1 LNDLKVTYILAGIIF
16 IGLVGWNVYF
26 EEEFDQFRE
35 PYTVEDREET
45 VEVDTSSEEEAFVYG
60 VSAVHPL
67 AVEAGMK
74 VLNQGG
80 NAAEAAIAVSFVLN
94 VVEPYGSGIGGGGQM
109 IVHEPD
115 EGAITYD
122 YREAAPISGAR
133 PQRGI
138 AVPGFVKGMEAVYED
153 YGDEMEWSA
162 LLEDA
167 VTHSEEGIQ
176 VGRIFSEQLQNSRR
190 FIQSGN
196 ENPEIYNMFYP
207 EDRPLQINDTLVQ
220 EELAATLKEL
230 QENGPEAFYEGEIAD
245 SLTSRLGFEPGDLA
259 AYEVGKR
266 PAPKGNFK
274 GQTLYAGSSPTSG
287 IIVIQALKM
296 LEQLE
301 SNLEEVLKEEY
312 ALSGGDWP
320 NFLKGN
326 VPESLEEIVNDPQ
339 YEDIYIHLVNKIV
352 NRVYTDRVYTLGD
365 PAFEDVEQEKLTSTD
380 YVEELFQEEF
390 SSGEET
396 LTSSADLYTAPGEK
410 EDNRNTTHFV
420 IVDKDGMMVSTTNSL
435 GKFFGSGLYVDGFF
449 LNHQMNNF
457 DTAEDAMNSY
467 EPGKRPRS
475 FVSPMIFESD
485 GRAVLGIGSP
495 GGKRIPAMLIQT
507 LIQYEY
513 GINEDTGEQLTLQEA
528 ISRNRF
534 YTADNVVHV
543 ENLIEQAPIARL
555 RDIKGYS
562 VIEHDSPVFYGGIQ
576 GLGIRMNGDVLQ
588 MYGGGDPRR
597 LGTWQIGNQDGMD
610 DVSTAQ

>member
-1 LNDLKVTYILAGIIF
+1 MNDLKVTYILAGIIF

-176 VGRIFSEQLQNSRR
+176 VGRIFHEQLQNSQR

-196 ENPEIYNMFYP
+196 ENPEIYSMFYP
-207 EDRPLQINDTLVQ
+207 EDRPLQINDMLVQ
-220 EELAATLKEL
+220 EELAATLKDL
-230 QENGPEAFYEGEIAD
+230 QENGPEAFYEGKIAD
-245 SLTSRLGFEPGDLA
+245 SLTSQLGFEPGDLA

-266 PAPKGNFK
+266 TAPKGEFK

-312 ALSGGDWP
+312 ALPGGDWP
-320 NFLKGN
+320 AFLNGN

-339 YEDIYIHLVNKIV
+339 YEDVYIHLVNKIV

-365 PAFEDVEQEKLTSTD
+365 PAFEEVDQEKLTSTE
-380 YVEELFQEEF
+380 YAEELFQEEF
-390 SSGEET
+390 SLGEDN

-528 ISRNRF
+528 ISRSRF
-534 YTADNVVHV
+534 YTEDNVVHV

-555 RDIKGYS
+555 RDMKGYS

-576 GLGIRMNGDVLQ
+576 GLGIRTNGDVLQ

-610 DVSTAQ
+610 DVSTAE

>member
-1 LNDLKVTYILAGIIF
+1 MKDLKVTYILAGIIF

-26 EEEFDQFRE
+26 EDEFDQFRE
-35 PYTVEDREET
+35 PYTVEDRAET
-45 VEVDTSSEEEAFVYG
+45 VEVDTSGEEEAFVYG

-74 VLNQGG
+74 VMNQGG

-109 IVHEPD
+109 VVHEPD
-115 EGAITYD
+115 EGAVTYD
-122 YREAAPISGAR
+122 YREAAPESGAR

-153 YGDEMEWSA
+153 YGDQMEWST

-176 VGRIFSEQLQNSRR
+176 VGRIFNEQLQNSRR

-196 ENPEIYNMFYP
+196 EDPEIFNKFYP

-220 EELAATLKEL
+220 EELATTLKTL
-230 QENGPEAFYEGEIAD
+230 QEDGPEAFYEGKIAD
-245 SLTSRLGFEPGDLA
+245 ALTAELGFEEGDLSS
-259 AYEVGKR
+259 YEVGKR
-266 PAPKGNFK
+266 PAPEGEFRN
-274 GQTLYAGSSPTSG
+274 QTLYAGSSPTSG

-296 LEQLE
+296 IEQLE
-301 SNLEEVLKEEY
+301 SNLEEVLQAEY
-312 ALSGGDWP
+312 ATASGDLP
-320 NFLKGN
+320 AFLAGN
-326 VPESLEEIVNDPQ
+326 VPENLEEIVNDEQ

-352 NRVYTDRVYTLGD
+352 NTVYSDRVYTLGD
-365 PAFEDVEQEKLTSTD
+365 PEFEDVEQEKLTSTA
-380 YVEELFQEEF
+380 YAEGLFEEAFFAEEDAM
-390 SSGEET
+390 
-396 LTSSADLYTAPGEK
+396 TSSAEMFTAPGEK

-420 IVDKDGMMVSTTNSL
+420 VVDKDGMMVSTTNSL
-435 GKFFGSGLYVDGFF
+435 GKFFGSGLYVNGFF

-457 DTAEDAMNSY
+457 DTAEDSMNSY

-475 FVSPMIFESD
+475 FVSPMIFAEE

-513 GINEDTGEQLTLQEA
+513 GRNEDSGERLTLQEA
-528 ISRNRF
+528 IGRSRF
-534 YTADNVVHV
+534 YTEDNVVHL
-543 ENLIEQAPIARL
+543 ENMIENDPIARL
-555 RDIKGYS
+555 RDVKGYS

-576 GLGIRMNGDVLQ
+576 GLGIRRDGDVLQ

-597 LGTWQIGNQDGMD
+597 LGTWQIGDQDGMD
-610 DVSTAQ
+610 DVSVAE

>member
-1 LNDLKVTYILAGIIF
+1 MNDLKVTYILAGIIF

-80 NAAEAAIAVSFVLN
+80 NAAEAAVAVSFVLN

-122 YREAAPISGAR
+122 YREAAPMSGAR

-176 VGRIFSEQLQNSRR
+176 VGRIFNEQLQNSRR

-196 ENPEIYNMFYP
+196 ENPEVYNMFYP

-230 QENGPEAFYEGEIAD
+230 QQNGPEAFYEGEIAD

-266 PAPKGNFK
+266 PAPKGDFK

-312 ALSGGDWP
+312 ALPGGEWP
-320 NFLKGN
+320 SFLQGN
-326 VPESLEEIVNDPQ
+326 IPESLEEIVNDPQ

-365 PAFEDVEQEKLTSTD
+365 PEFEEVEQEKLTSTD
-380 YVEELFQEEF
+380 YAKDLFQEEF
-390 SSGEET
+390 SLGEDT
-396 LTSSADLYTAPGEK
+396 LTSSAELYTAPGEK

-457 DTAEDAMNSY
+457 DTADDAVNSY

-513 GINEDTGEQLTLQEA
+513 GVNEDTGEQLTLQEA
-528 ISRNRF
+528 ISRSRF
-534 YTADNVVHV
+534 YTEDNVVHV

-576 GLGIRMNGDVLQ
+576 GLGIRTNGDVLQ
-588 MYGGGDPRR
+588 MYGGGDQRR
-597 LGTWQIGNQDGMD
+597 LGTWQIGNQNGMD
-610 DVSTAQ
+610 DVSTAE

>member
-1 LNDLKVTYILAGIIF
+1 MNDLKVTYILAGIIF
-16 IGLVGWNVYF
+16 VGLVGWNVYF

-35 PYTVEDREET
+35 PYEVQGREET
-45 VEVDTSSEEEAFVYG
+45 VEVDTSSEEETFVYG

-74 VLNQGG
+74 VLNEGG

-122 YREAAPISGAR
+122 YREAAPVSGAR

-138 AVPGFVKGMEAVYED
+138 AVPGFVKGMGEVYED
-153 YGDEMEWSA
+153 YGDKMKWNE

-167 VTHSEEGIQ
+167 VTHSEEGIK
-176 VGRIFSEQLQNSRR
+176 VGRIFNEQLQNSRR

-196 ENPEIYNMFYP
+196 EDPAIYNMFYP

-220 EELAATLKEL
+220 AELAETLKTL
-230 QENGPEAFYEGEIAD
+230 QQQGAESFYEGEIAD
-245 SLTSRLGFEPGDLA
+245 SLTSQLGFQPGDLG

-266 PAPKGNFK
+266 PAPKGEFK

-301 SNLEEVLKEEY
+301 ANLDEVLEEEY
-312 ALSGGDWP
+312 ALPGGGWP
-320 NFLKGN
+320 AFLDGN
-326 VPESLEEIVNDPQ
+326 LPENMEQIVNDQQ

-352 NRVYTDRVYTLGD
+352 DKVYTDRVYTLGD
-365 PAFEDVEQEKLTSTD
+365 PEFEEVQQEKLTSTE
-380 YVEELFQEEF
+380 YTNQLFEEEF
-390 SSGEET
+390 SVGGEA

-410 EDNRNTTHFV
+410 ADHRNTTHFV
-420 IVDKDGMMVSTTNSL
+420 VVDKDGMMVSATNSL

-457 DTAEDAMNSY
+457 DTAEDSMNAY

-475 FVSPMIFESD
+475 FVSPMIFARD
-485 GRAVLGIGSP
+485 GKAVLGIGSP

-513 GINEDTGEQLTLQEA
+513 GRNEDTGEQLTLQQA
-528 ISRNRF
+528 ISRSRF
-534 YTADNVVHV
+534 YTEDNVVHV
-543 ENLIEQAPIARL
+543 ENLIEQQPIARL
-555 RDIKGYS
+555 RDLKGYS

-576 GLGIRMNGDVLQ
+576 GLGIRTNGDVLQ

-610 DVSTAQ
+610 DVSSAQ

>member
-1 LNDLKVTYILAGIIF
+1 MNHLKVTYILAGIIF
-16 IGLVGWNVYF
+16 VGLVAWNVYF

-35 PYTVEDREET
+35 PYTVEDRETT
-45 VEVDTSSEEEAFVYG
+45 VEVDTSSEEEGFVYG

-115 EGAITYD
+115 KGAMTYD
-122 YREAAPISGAR
+122 YREAAPVSGAR

-138 AVPGFVKGMEAVYED
+138 AVPGFVKGMEEIYAD
-153 YGDEMEWSA
+153 YGGEMKWSE

-167 VTHSEEGIQ
+167 VKHSEEGVK
-176 VGRIFSEQLQNSRR
+176 VGRIFNEQLQNSMR

-196 ENPEIYNMFYP
+196 KDPDVYQMFYP
-207 EDRPLQINDTLVQ
+207 DDRPLQINDTLVQ
-220 EELAATLKEL
+220 KDLAETLKKL
-230 QENGPEAFYEGEIAD
+230 QQEGPEAFYEGEIAD
-245 SLTSRLGFEPGDLA
+245 SLTSQIGFEPGDLA

-266 PAPKGNFK
+266 PAPKGEFN

-296 LEQLE
+296 LE
-301 SNLEEVLKEEY
+301 NLDENLDEVLEEEY
-312 ALSGGDWP
+312 ALPDGGWP
-320 NFLKGN
+320 SFLEGN
-326 VPESLEEIVNDPQ
+326 LPQSMEEIVNNPQ
-339 YEDIYIHLVNKIV
+339 YKDIYIHLVNKII

-365 PAFEDVEQEKLTSTD
+365 PEFEEVDQERLTSTA
-380 YVEELFQEEF
+380 YTNQLFKEEF
-390 SSGEET
+390 SAGGKS
-396 LTSSADLYTAPGEK
+396 LTSADDMYTAPGEK
-410 EDNRNTTHFV
+410 ADHRNTTHFV
-420 IVDKDGMMVSTTNSL
+420 VVDKDGMMASTTNSL

-457 DTAEDAMNSY
+457 DNAEDSMNAY

-475 FVSPMIFESD
+475 FVSPMIFEKD
-485 GRAVLGIGSP
+485 GKAVLGIGSP

-513 GINEDTGEQLTLQEA
+513 GRNQDTGEPLTLQGA
-528 ISRNRF
+528 IRRNRF
-534 YTADNVVHV
+534 YTEDNVVHV
-543 ENLIEQAPIARL
+543 ENLLEQGPMARL
-555 RDIKGYS
+555 REIKGYS
-562 VIEHDSPVFYGGIQ
+562 VIEHDSPVFYGGVQ
-576 GLGIRMNGDVLQ
+576 GLGIRTNGEMLQ

-597 LGTWQIGNQDGMD
+597 LGTWQIGNQNGMD
-610 DVSTAQ
+610 DVSTAE

>member
-1 LNDLKVTYILAGIIF
+1 MNHLKVTYILASIVF
-16 IGLVGWNVYF
+16 VGLVGWNFYF
-26 EEEFDQFRE
+26 EDEFDQFRE
-35 PYTVEDREET
+35 PYTVEDREDT
-45 VEVDTSSEEEAFVYG
+45 VEVDTSGGEEAFVYG

-74 VLNQGG
+74 VLNEGG

-109 IVHEPD
+109 IVHEPE
-115 EGAITYD
+115 EGAVTYD
-122 YREAAPISGAR
+122 YREAAPISGAK
-133 PQRGI
+133 PERGI
-138 AVPGFVKGMEAVYED
+138 AVPGFVKGMEAVYDD
-153 YGDEMEWSA
+153 YGNEMEWSA

-176 VGRIFSEQLQNSRR
+176 VGRIFSEQLQSSRR
-190 FIQSGN
+190 FIQTGN
-196 ENPEIYNMFYP
+196 ENPEVFNMFYP
-207 EDRPLQINDTLVQ
+207 EGRPLEINDTLVQ
-220 EELAATLKEL
+220 QDLAETLKQL
-230 QENGPEAFYEGEIAD
+230 QSEGPEAFYEGEIAD
-245 SLTSRLGFEPGDLA
+245 SLTQQLGFTPGDLA

-266 PAPKGNFK
+266 PAPKGDFK

-301 SNLEEVLKEEY
+301 ANLDEVLREEY
-312 ALSGGDWP
+312 ALDNGNWP
-320 NFLKGN
+320 PFLEGN
-326 VPESLEEIVNDPQ
+326 VPETMEEIVNDPQ

-352 NRVYTDRVYTLGD
+352 DKVYTDRVYTLGD
-365 PAFEDVEQEKLTSTD
+365 PEFVEVEQEKLTSTD
-380 YVEELFQEEF
+380 YAEQLFEEEF
-390 SSGEET
+390 SLQGEGMA
-396 LTSSADLYTAPGEK
+396 SADEWYTAPGEK

-435 GKFFGSGLYVDGFF
+435 GKFFGSGLYVNGFF

-457 DTAEDAMNSY
+457 DDAEDSMNAY

-475 FVSPMIFESD
+475 FISPMIFEND

-495 GGKRIPAMLIQT
+495 GGKRIPAMLFQT

-513 GINEDTGEQLTLQEA
+513 GINQDTGEQLTLQQA
-528 ISRNRF
+528 IGRSRF
-534 YTADNVVHV
+534 YTEENVVHV

-555 RDIKGYS
+555 REIKGYS

-576 GLGIRMNGDVLQ
+576 GLGIRQNVDVLQ
-588 MYGGGDPRR
+588 MYGGGDSRR
-597 LGTWQIGNQDGMD
+597 LGTWQIGNQDGTEN
-610 DVSTAQ
+610 VNTAE

>member
-1 LNDLKVTYILAGIIF
+1 MNDLKVTYILAGIIF

-35 PYTVEDREET
+35 PYTVENREET

-122 YREAAPISGAR
+122 YREAAPISGAH

-138 AVPGFVKGMEAVYED
+138 AVPGFVKGMEAVYKD

-266 PAPKGNFK
+266 PAPKGDFK

-312 ALSGGDWP
+312 ALPGGDWP
-320 NFLKGN
+320 AFLQGN

-339 YEDIYIHLVNKIV
+339 YEDVYIHLVNKIV

-365 PAFEDVEQEKLTSTD
+365 PAFEEVDQEKLTSTE
-380 YVEELFQEEF
+380 YAEELFQEEF
-390 SSGEET
+390 SLGEDT

-528 ISRNRF
+528 IRRSRF
-534 YTADNVVHV
+534 YTEDNVVHV

-576 GLGIRMNGDVLQ
+576 GLGIRTNGEVLQ

-610 DVSTAQ
+610 DVSIAE